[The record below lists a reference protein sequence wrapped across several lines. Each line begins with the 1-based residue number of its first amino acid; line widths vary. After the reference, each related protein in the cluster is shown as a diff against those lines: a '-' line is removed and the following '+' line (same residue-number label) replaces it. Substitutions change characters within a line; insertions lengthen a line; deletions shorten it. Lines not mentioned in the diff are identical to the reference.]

1 MQIKRFEAKNM
12 TTALRLIK
20 GELGPD
26 AVILT
31 ARSLR
36 KGKGLFGSM
45 KYAGVEVTAAID
57 NQQLAKNNVNYS
69 GRKSIYPAWERSR
82 IKDRYRF
89 EKKAVPR
96 PTGYSSK
103 ILLDGHRSYS
113 ARRDDIK
120 DNHKAISDIYQQMLS
135 QEIDRGIASEIIEEI
150 KRRRTPLEKIDGKDL
165 GSHLTLILEEMGVM
179 VDGDVFGSGTP
190 RIAAFIGGS
199 GVGKTTTIAKLAF
212 LQSKQYKKRV
222 GLITL
227 DNYGIAAI
235 EEVKAYAKIIGIP
248 LETVVN
254 STELKQSIKQFK
266 DKELIIIDTPGVNPH
281 NKKLIREIKGY
292 FASLSDL
299 QTHLVLSAPTK
310 ERDLIAIADAF
321 NEMNIH
327 RLLFTKIDES
337 SSYGNIINL
346 LIRTNIPISFLCTGR
361 RVPDD
366 IEVGSTKK
374 LVELLFK
381 PQSVKD
387 RQSVVSSLL
396 SESSANALEN
406 LPTDR
411 TFFVANQN
419 SDVYH
424 SSNCKWSKKIKP
436 ENIIKFYSVQEAEAR
451 NFLACSSCKPD
462 RQHVTGSFNSK
473 SENINLLSYRSVP

>member
-36 KGKGLFGSM
+36 KGKGFFGSM

-57 NQQLAKNNVNYS
+57 NQQLTKENGNSS
-69 GRKSIYPAWERSR
+69 GRKSIYPTWERSR

-89 EKKAVPR
+89 EKKEVIR
-96 PTGYSSK
+96 PTGYAGQ
-103 ILLDGHRSYS
+103 IPIDRLRSQS
-113 ARRDDIK
+113 ARRSDLGG
-120 DNHKAISDIYQQMLS
+120 NHKATSAIYQQVLT
-135 QEIDRGIASEIIEEI
+135 QEVDRSIASEIIEEI
-150 KRRRTPLEKIDGKDL
+150 KRRGAPLEKIGGEDL
-165 GSHLTLILEEMGVM
+165 RSHLTSILEDMGVM
-179 VDGDVFGSGTP
+179 VDGDVFGSGTA
-190 RIAAFIGGS
+190 RIAAFIGCS
-199 GVGKTTTIAKLAF
+199 GVGKTTTIAKLAV
-212 LQSKQYKKRV
+212 LQSRQYKKRV

-235 EEVKAYAKIIGIP
+235 EELRAYAKIIGIP
-248 LETVVN
+248 LETAVN
-254 STELKQSIKQFK
+254 ITELKHSIKKYQ
-266 DKELIIIDTPGVNPH
+266 DKELIIIDTTGMNPQ
-281 NKKLIREIKGY
+281 NKRLIREIKGY
-292 FASLSDL
+292 FAKLSDL

-310 ERDLIAIADAF
+310 EKDLIAIADAF
-321 NEMNIH
+321 KEMNIH

-337 SSYGNIINL
+337 STYGNMVNL
-346 LIRTNIPISFLCTGR
+346 LIRTNIPLSFLCCGR
-361 RVPDD
+361 KVPDD
-366 IEVGSTKK
+366 IEAGSTQK

-381 PQSVKD
+381 SQSLKG
-387 RQSVVSSLL
+387 RQSAVSSHL
-396 SESSANALEN
+396 SESPANALEN
-406 LPTDR
+406 LPVDR

-424 SSNCKWSKKIKP
+424 SSNCKWSKKIQP
-436 ENIIKFYSVQEAEAR
+436 DHIIRFYSVQEAEAR

-462 RQHVTGSFNSK
+462 RPQYGGHLDSKPDNIHLSSF
-473 SENINLLSYRSVP
+473 R